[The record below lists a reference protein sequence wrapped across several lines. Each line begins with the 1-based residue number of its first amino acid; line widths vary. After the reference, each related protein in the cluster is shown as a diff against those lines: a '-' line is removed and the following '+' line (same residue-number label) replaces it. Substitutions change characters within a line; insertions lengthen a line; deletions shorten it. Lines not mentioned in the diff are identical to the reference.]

1 MGQEVRSMLRKKKG
15 NIFAKLVVVGL
26 VVYASITL
34 MGLYSQIVSAQAVR
48 TEMERNV
55 AELERIN
62 EAYEREIENRYDPET
77 VERIAR
83 DRFGLVMPGER
94 TFYAVSN

>member
-1 MGQEVRSMLRKKKG
+1 MRRKRRG

-26 VVYASITL
+26 VVYTSVTL
-34 MGLYSQIVSAQAVR
+34 IGLHSQIISAQEAR
-48 TEMERNV
+48 AEMELVV
-55 AELERIN
+55 AELGQTN
-62 EAYEREIENRYDPET
+62 EAYEREIDNRYDPET
-77 VERIAR
+77 IERIAR